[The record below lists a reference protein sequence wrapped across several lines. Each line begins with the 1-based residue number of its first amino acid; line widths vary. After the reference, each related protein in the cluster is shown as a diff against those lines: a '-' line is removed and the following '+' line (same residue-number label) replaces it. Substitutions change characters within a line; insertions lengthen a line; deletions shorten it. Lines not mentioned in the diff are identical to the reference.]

1 MKNIKKS
8 VLTLAL
14 STTVYG
20 GMVDELYNNVQLYA
34 NDMILM
40 KDIDKEKISI
50 QDEDKKFIE
59 KKWEDLFKQ
68 IEDAEKIS
76 DKIETAPKSAWFSSD
91 KGSLRDDLDDEL
103 SDILFLITEDKF
115 AIKYVKIIR
124 KLKDKIKEEEY
135 NITLYKESS
144 LLSSD
149 EVSETKFKSK
159 IDIATKNIKHYNNN
173 IDKIKDALLFNLN
186 SAGIDFT
193 QDQLTVLLSRVDI
206 DNIIQLT
213 LVYNNL
219 KSITE
224 KLGLLMDATKDNI
237 KATKKYY
244 AMFVILSELIVYI
257 QKQYI
262 YKMDNVYLPKIDTII
277 FEAQKIQIKT
287 KKLISTTKDDN
298 MNSILKNNLKYQKMS
313 LDTAILYKQ
322 NLIDQREQIKTALKK
337 SELDLKVALNT
348 FKTVQISFTLLNLIK
363 ESSKSF
369 NSLMNIQLPKII
381 PFENIEI
388 QKEYNK
394 ITDKLS
400 Q

>member
-1 MKNIKKS
+1 M
-8 VLTLAL
+8 
-14 STTVYG
+14 
-20 GMVDELYNNVQLYA
+20 QLYA